1 MDTTRRDE
9 DEIRALLDRWA
20 EATRHDRRDAI
31 LADWAAEAR
40 VFDVLPPL
48 AFDGAQAYRSSWD
61 AWQPPFEL
69 PSLFEI
75 HDLAITAGGDVAFA
89 HFLLRCGGTLP
100 DGKRIEDW
108 ARGTVCLHKGAD
120 GWRVRH
126 QHVSMPLPVGG

>member
-1 MDTTRRDE
+1 MDAPRTDE
-9 DEIRALLDRWA
+9 DEIRALLERWA

-31 LADWAAEAR
+31 LAEWAADAL

-48 AFDGAQAYRSSWD
+48 RFEGAEAYRRSWD

-75 HDLAITAGGDVAFA
+75 HDLVIKAGREVAFA

-100 DGKRIEDW
+100 GGKVIEDW
-108 ARGTVCLHKGAD
+108 ARATICLGKTET
-120 GWRVRH
+120 GWVVRH
-126 QHVSMPLPVGG
+126 QHISMPLPGGG